1 MPMLPSRPP
10 LWVCGGDTDARHLPI
25 SASSIIENSRKQP
38 ASSSRRW
45 NYRAGAQLKCIGC
58 CVLAPCDVEHC
69 KPAARGLLSFLSL
82 LRAFLLNAIKHN
94 QARGGHPCRPRRC
107 ACPLH
112 IKPVARA
119 MPGMLQRKGS
129 SLPPPSVFL
138 SASALVV
145 CCCCGCVLR
154 GNTALPR
161 GWCPN
166 PGAAR
171 DAPRTSREPGPHF
184 HMRLYTGQYNK

>member
-1 MPMLPSRPP
+1 M
-10 LWVCGGDTDARHLPI
+10 CGCATCCVLRVVSVVVIL
-25 SASSIIENSRKQP
+25 
-38 ASSSRRW
+38 
-45 NYRAGAQLKCIGC
+45 RAGARLKCTGC
-58 CVLAPCDVEHC
+58 RVPAPCDVEHC

-82 LRAFLLNAIKHN
+82 LRAFLLNVIKHN
-94 QARGGHPCRPRRC
+94 QARGGTPAARGGVPALFISNLRHAPCLVCCNARDPPFPLPRPR
-107 ACPLH
+107 
-112 IKPVARA
+112 
-119 MPGMLQRKGS
+119 
-129 SLPPPSVFL
+129 PSVFL
-138 SASALVV
+138 SAPALVV